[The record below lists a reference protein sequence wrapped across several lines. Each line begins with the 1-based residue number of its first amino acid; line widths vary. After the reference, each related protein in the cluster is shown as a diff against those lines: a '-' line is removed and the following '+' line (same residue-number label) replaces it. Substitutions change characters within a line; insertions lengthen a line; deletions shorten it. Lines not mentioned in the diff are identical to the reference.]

1 MASGKRVS
9 VSRTKLDGSHVPSHG
24 ILGDGVLSLAQARSQ
39 TPYDERK
46 LKDEVPATVGNM
58 YCGLEMQIFLAV
70 GNTVHGFRFSG
81 GRIRATVITG

>member
-1 MASGKRVS
+1 MAR

-58 YCGLEMQIFLAV
+58 YCGLEMQIFLLLGIQYMDSASV
-70 GNTVHGFRFSG
+70 ADESER
-81 GRIRATVITG
+81 RL